1 MTTKNTYESP
11 SAPQSPATKAT
22 PTSPTKAT
30 LMSPATAATSSGLLE
45 HENQPAIEAAASV
58 ASIFESLLK
67 HPYGLIRTIQS
78 GEGPP
83 ALTVKLLLLSLLGFV
98 VFGLTV
104 GSFSLGTQFWAAPV
118 KILVG
123 ISFSAGICLPSL
135 YIFAALTGT
144 TLSISQICQG
154 LAAVLA
160 LCGALLLG
168 FTPVL
173 WVFSR
178 STESE
183 VFFGVL
189 VGLAWI
195 VSVSFGVGILFKM
208 VKLAQTANTA
218 PLKIWVVMFLLVTLQ
233 MSTTL
238 RPLIGTSDRLLHLE
252 KKFFLNHW
260 SLDAPV
266 TRDSER

>member
-1 MTTKNTYESP
+1 MTTENTYGT
-11 SAPQSPATKAT
+11 AP
-22 PTSPTKAT
+22 
-30 LMSPATAATSSGLLE
+30 AATSAQGAPSAARPAMPAHVPE
-45 HENQPAIEAAASV
+45 KQPEIEYTASV

-83 ALTVKLLLLSLLGFV
+83 ALAGKLVLLSVLGFV

-104 GSFSLGTQFWAAPV
+104 GSFSLGDQIWAAPL
-118 KILVG
+118 KMLVG
-123 ISFSAGICLPSL
+123 ICFSAAICLPSL

-144 TLSISQICQG
+144 TLTLSQICQG

-173 WVFSR
+173 WVFSQ

-183 VFFGVL
+183 AFFGGL
-189 VGLAWI
+189 VALAWV
-195 VSVSFGVGILFKM
+195 VSVLFGVGILFKM
-208 VKLAQTANTA
+208 VKLAKPANTA
-218 PLKIWVVMFLLVTLQ
+218 PLRIWVAMFLLVTLQ

-238 RPLIGTSDRLLHLE
+238 RPLVGSSDRLIHLE
-252 KKFFLNHW
+252 KKFFLDHW
-260 SLDAPV
+260 VPDEPFN
-266 TRDSER
+266 RDSGL

>member
-1 MTTKNTYESP
+1 MTTKNTYETPP
-11 SAPQSPATKAT
+11 SDKAKAKAT
-22 PTSPTKAT
+22 STAKAT
-30 LMSPATAATSSGLLE
+30 NSSWLPIQE
-45 HENQPAIEAAASV
+45 VEKQPAIESTASV

-83 ALTVKLLLLSLLGFV
+83 DLAAKLLLLSLLGFV

-104 GSFSLGTQFWAAPV
+104 GSFSLGSQLWAAPL

-135 YIFAALTGT
+135 YIFTALTGT

-183 VFFGVL
+183 AFFGGL
-189 VGLAWI
+189 VALAWI

-208 VKLAQTANTA
+208 VKLAQTANTG
-218 PLKIWVVMFLLVTLQ
+218 PLKIWVAMFLLVTLQ

-238 RPLIGTSDRLLHLE
+238 RPLIGTSDTLIHVE
-252 KKFFLNHW
+252 KKFFLDHW
-260 SLDAPV
+260 MPDTPAN
-266 TRDSER
+266 RDSEL

>member
-1 MTTKNTYESP
+1 MTTKNSYET
-11 SAPQSPATKAT
+11 APVAKPPVAKTTTASLTKAA
-22 PTSPTKAT
+22 PTSGDHIQASEKQPLIET
-30 LMSPATAATSSGLLE
+30 TASA
-45 HENQPAIEAAASV
+45 

-67 HPYGLIRTIQS
+67 HPYGLIRTIQN

-83 ALTVKLLLLSLLGFV
+83 ALAGKLLLLSLLGFV

-104 GSFSLGTQFWAAPV
+104 GSFSLGTQLWAAPL
-118 KILVG
+118 KILIG
-123 ISFSAGICLPSL
+123 IAFSAGICLPSL
-135 YIFAALTGT
+135 YIFTALTGT
-144 TLSISQICQG
+144 TISLSQICQG

-183 VFFGVL
+183 AFFGTL
-189 VGLAWI
+189 VGLAWV
-195 VSVSFGVGILFKM
+195 VSVLFGVGILFKI
-208 VKLAQTANTA
+208 VNLAKTANTA
-218 PLKIWVVMFLLVTLQ
+218 PLKIWVAMFLLVTLQ

-238 RPLIGTSDRLLHLE
+238 RPIIGNSDQLIHLE
-252 KKFFLNHW
+252 KKFFLDHW
-260 SLDAPV
+260 IPEASL
-266 TRDSER
+266 TRDTGL

>member
-1 MTTKNTYESP
+1 MTTENTPETTPAAAMQAMQAMQAIPPDKQPEIES
-11 SAPQSPATKAT
+11 T
-22 PTSPTKAT
+22 
-30 LMSPATAATSSGLLE
+30 
-45 HENQPAIEAAASV
+45 ASV

-83 ALTVKLLLLSLLGFV
+83 ALAGKLLLLSLLGFV

-104 GSFSLGTQFWAAPV
+104 GSFSLGDQIWAAPL
-118 KILVG
+118 KFLVG
-123 ISFSAGICLPSL
+123 ICFSAGICLPSL

-144 TLSISQICQG
+144 SLSLSQIFQG

-173 WVFSR
+173 WVFSQ

-183 VFFGVL
+183 AFFGVL
-189 VGLAWI
+189 VGTAWI
-195 VSVSFGVGILFKM
+195 LSLLFGVGILFKM
-208 VKLAQTANTA
+208 VRLARPSNTA
-218 PLKIWVVMFLLVTLQ
+218 PLWIWVGMFLLVTLQ

-238 RPLIGTSDRLLHLE
+238 RPLIGSSDQLIHLE
-252 KKFFLNHW
+252 KKFFLEHW
-260 SLDAPV
+260 APDEAF
-266 TRDSER
+266 THGPRY